1 MYHYGRIEQE
11 GQFGIF
17 VQDAELAYDAALQH
31 KREDGLGIVEQ
42 AKSQQT
48 RLVPTTG
55 IKTRAFVV
63 VDAFELGEFPRLAQC
78 DASGPVKL
86 AFG

>member
-1 MYHYGRIEQE
+1 MEQE

-42 AKSQQT
+42 AK
-48 RLVPTTG
+48 G
-55 IKTRAFVV
+55 
-63 VDAFELGEFPRLAQC
+63 
-78 DASGPVKL
+78 
-86 AFG
+86 

>member
-1 MYHYGRIEQE
+1 
-11 GQFGIF
+11 